1 LTEHILHPPTTKRPP
16 SPWAI
21 LLSFL
26 INLLFAL
33 ILVWVAVKW
42 REDAEKL
49 AQQPQPVEVELVQQP
64 QPQPPQAQ
72 PKTPQQQ
79 QQEQKQQEQKPEEK
93 KPEEKKPDEKKP
105 EEKKP
110 EEKKPDEKKPPEKQ
124 PEKPQPEKPMSKPP
138 PPQLLQAPIKDK
150 SSSDHKDDHN
160 GANGANV
167 ALALG
172 AGPILSMRSDQ
183 DPAQGPEGSR
193 GPVGEELSQSEQDYV
208 LSQILPF
215 WKVDTHRPE
224 GKGMVLEAIIEIN
237 ADGTLQSPLGRND
250 PWNPNGIIAGY
261 AQMARL
267 GYSYKREALEGFL
280 LALRLS
286 QPIRVPPGG
295 KWPKWMKLRFA
306 FDDL

>member
-1 LTEHILHPPTTKRPP
+1 MTEHILHPPTTKRPP
-16 SPWAI
+16 SPWA
-21 LLSFL
+21 LVLSFL
-26 INLLFAL
+26 INGAFAL
-33 ILVWVAVKW
+33 LLIWVAIRWK
-42 REDAEKL
+42 EEAEKL
-49 AQQPQPVEVELVQQP
+49 ARQQQQVEVELVP
-64 QPQPPQAQ
+64 QPQPQAQ
-72 PKTPQQQ
+72 PKAQQQPPPQQP
-79 QQEQKQQEQKPEEK
+79 EQKQEEK
-93 KPEEKKPDEKKP
+93 KEEEKKP

-110 EEKKPDEKKPPEKQ
+110 EEKPPEKQ
-124 PEKPQPEKPMSKPP
+124 PEKQPEKEKPQPEKPQSKPP
-138 PPQLLQAPIKDK
+138 PPQLQQSQVKDK
-150 SSSDHKDDHN
+150 SSTDRHDPHN
-160 GANGANV
+160 GANGSNV
-167 ALALG
+167 AMVLG
-172 AGPILSMRSDQ
+172 QGPILSMRLSDQ
-183 DPAQGPEGSR
+183 DAAQGPDGAR
-193 GPVGEELSQSEQDYV
+193 GPVGEELSQSEQDFV

-237 ADGTLQSPLGRND
+237 PDGTLQYPLGRDD

-286 QPIRVPPGG
+286 QPIHVPAGG